1 MSVGLPGSGIGGIFY
16 LVSALY
22 MPFDRAFRAIK
33 GEGEGEGEG
42 VVAQQRR
49 QLRVRLATRQT
60 LLALGIVAAL
70 FVTGVALEHLIV
82 ALQTHAPS
90 ADGLA
95 GGARNAASV
104 PHFFREASFAL
115 TFGTLALVL
124 FSVQV
129 MRLVFRRAVPLAAKT
144 EPEKRRAA

>member
-33 GEGEGEGEG
+33 GEGEG

-49 QLRVRLATRQT
+49 QLRVRLVTRQT

-70 FVTGVALEHLIV
+70 FVTGVALDHLIV

-104 PHFFREASFAL
+104 PRFFREASFAL

-144 EPEKRRAA
+144 EPEKRRAAWE

>member
-16 LVSALY
+16 LLSALY

-33 GEGEGEGEG
+33 GEGEGVG

-90 ADGLA
+90 AAGLA

-104 PHFFREASFAL
+104 PRFFQEASFAL

-129 MRLVFRRAVPLAAKT
+129 MRLVFRRPVPLAAKT

>member
-33 GEGEGEGEG
+33 GEG

-70 FVTGVALEHLIV
+70 FVTGVALDHLIV

-104 PHFFREASFAL
+104 PRFFREASFAL

-129 MRLVFRRAVPLAAKT
+129 MRLVFRRPVPLAAKT